1 MKTARIKRSLGSL
14 FGGRTMLKMRNACTS
29 EIDDADSAVAEILEQ
44 LDVEKN
50 LLKNSVGI
58 LGCNI
63 EYLELGTVRELCK
76 RLPFDVIGCTTLGS
90 SVHGRYGAELLSLS
104 VLTSDDVTFSAAY
117 TDPLVS
123 GDIAE
128 VRKSIESAYGRARA
142 KLSGDP
148 SLILGAFPIVTE
160 VGGSALLKE
169 LDKLCGGAP
178 IFGALANDQLLR
190 FDSSFTI
197 WNGESHPLSIVMV
210 LVQGNVNPKFHVTAF
225 PEKNIQKRKA
235 IITESDDC
243 LLKKVNDMPFV
254 KYLETLGLNERDTVA
269 TMGAVPLL
277 VDYGSGTKPVAI
289 GIYKITP
296 EGYALCG
303 GEAPVG
309 AGLSIGLIDY
319 EGIMETAESSVNN
332 AKNQDEVNGVLM
344 FPCMSRAQMISPN
357 SMDEMKK
364 VIDVLGTEV
373 PYMLCY
379 GGGEIC
385 PIYGEDGKTY
395 NHFHNY
401 TFTACVF

>member
-1 MKTARIKRSLGSL
+1 
-14 FGGRTMLKMRNACTS
+14 MLKMRSACTS
-29 EIDDADSAVAEILEQ
+29 EIDDVDNAVAEILDQ
-44 LDVEKN
+44 LDVEKS

-58 LGCNI
+58 LGCNT
-63 EYLELGTVRELCK
+63 EYLELGAVEELCK
-76 RLPFDVIGCTTLGS
+76 RLPFDVIGCTTLAS
-90 SVHGRYGAELLSLS
+90 SVHGKYGAELLSLS
-104 VLTSDDVTFSAAY
+104 VLTSDDVTFSAAC
-117 TDPLVS
+117 TAPLAG

-128 VRKSIESAYGRARA
+128 VRNSIKSAYDGARA
-142 KLSGDP
+142 ELSEDP
-148 SLILGAFPIVTE
+148 SLIVATFPIVTE

-178 IFGALANDQLLR
+178 IFGALATDQLLR

-197 WNGESHPLSIVMV
+197 WNGKSHQLSMTMI
-210 LVQGNVNPKFHVTAF
+210 LLQGNVNPKFHVTAF

-243 LLKKVNDMPFV
+243 LLKKVNGMSLV
-254 KYLETLGLNERDTVA
+254 QYLATLGLTERDA
-269 TMGAVPLL
+269 IAAMGAVPLL

-303 GEAPVG
+303 GEVPVG
-309 AGLSIGLIDY
+309 ASLSIGLIDY
-319 EGIMETAESSVNN
+319 EGIMETAESSVKN
-332 AKNQDEVNGVLM
+332 AKNRDEINGILM

-357 SMDEMKK
+357 TTDEMKK
-364 VIDVLGTEV
+364 VIGLLGTEA

-379 GGGEIC
+379 GGGEVC

-401 TFTACVF
+401 TFTACIF